1 MVAMNGCV
9 STQMRTAKA
18 IIDSVVKMRAR
29 VFLSKAH
36 TPKALGSIHIFQPM
50 TSLEKS
56 RMSLVGRVGDEQFF
70 FMIVFC
76 KNFPT
81 SKIIISL
88 ESHQKKV
95 KR

>member
-1 MVAMNGCV
+1 
-9 STQMRTAKA
+9 
-18 IIDSVVKMRAR
+18 
-29 VFLSKAH
+29 
-36 TPKALGSIHIFQPM
+36 M

-88 ESHQKKV
+88 ESHKKKSRDDLPWQKKSRDDLPLTEKV